1 MLKEYTAYFVVK
13 AALDGEVYREAGFYP
28 AESFSEA
35 IGYIE
40 EYYGENLAAV
50 EHLELLDASLI
61 HMDPEVAKEVLAEYF
76 GNQGEKNAY

>member
-1 MLKEYTAYFVVK
+1 MLREYTAYFVVK
-13 AALDGEVYREAGFYP
+13 ATLDGEVYREAVFYP

-35 IGYIE
+35 ISYIE

-61 HMDPEVAKEVLAEYF
+61 HMDPEVAKEVLAKYF
-76 GNQGEKNAY
+76 GN